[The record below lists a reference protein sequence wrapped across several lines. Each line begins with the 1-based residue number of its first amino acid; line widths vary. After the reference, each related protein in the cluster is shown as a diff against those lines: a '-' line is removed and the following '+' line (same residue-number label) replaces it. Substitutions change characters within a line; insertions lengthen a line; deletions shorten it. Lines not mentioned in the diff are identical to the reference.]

1 MQLKEGTDTDSI
13 HPYKRFT
20 YKKAIKY
27 GGTTVKDPLDISDL
41 VNNQGIVAVSEL
53 ASGIKQHLTGT
64 QNYTNFASAH
74 LSRFMLEGEPK
85 VEFSGG
91 TN

>member
-1 MQLKEGTDTDSI
+1 MTEVADIDLI
-13 HPYKRFT
+13 HPYKRFG
-20 YKKAIKY
+20 YNKAIKY
-27 GGTTVKDPLDISDL
+27 AGTTVGNPLDISDL

-53 ASGIKQHLTGT
+53 ASGIQQHLTGT
-64 QNYTNFASAH
+64 KNYTDFASAH

-85 VEFSGG
+85 VEFSAGG